1 MGQGS
6 CDFRC
11 LRVLLFLGAALLFGS
26 AFRDDPQERLD
37 AAQLVERHLAS
48 IARPEQLNAR
58 KAFAVQGDCEYRL
71 LSGGALAAPG
81 TGQLVSQ
88 GRAYNI
94 LFDFAAG
101 EYGGTEYITDGKR
114 TEIEY
119 RSGGQVNPLWI
130 FLQGRRALLRE
141 GLLGGELTTAW
152 ALQALPNSNGDSPK
166 RH

>member
-101 EYGGTEYITDGKR
+101 EYGGT
-114 TEIEY
+114 
-119 RSGGQVNPLWI
+119 
-130 FLQGRRALLRE
+130 
-141 GLLGGELTTAW
+141 
-152 ALQALPNSNGDSPK
+152 
-166 RH
+166 